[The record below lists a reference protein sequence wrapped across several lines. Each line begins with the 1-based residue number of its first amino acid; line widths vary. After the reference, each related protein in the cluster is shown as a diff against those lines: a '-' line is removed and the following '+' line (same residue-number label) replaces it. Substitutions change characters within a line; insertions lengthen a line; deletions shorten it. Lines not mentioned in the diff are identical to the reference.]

1 MLFLPM
7 LQLGPEYPGEH
18 LHLLFT
24 QIPPF
29 RQSGWQVAEIGKKK
43 EKNNKMNAMGII
55 LEENTESWTK
65 QRKEITAETK
75 AQITW
80 RRNKFP
86 TFA

>member
-1 MLFLPM
+1 M

-55 LEENTESWTK
+55 LEENTES
-65 QRKEITAETK
+65 
-75 AQITW
+75 
-80 RRNKFP
+80 
-86 TFA
+86 

>member
-1 MLFLPM
+1 M

-65 QRKEITAETK
+65 QRKEITAERK

-80 RRNKFP
+80 RRNKFL